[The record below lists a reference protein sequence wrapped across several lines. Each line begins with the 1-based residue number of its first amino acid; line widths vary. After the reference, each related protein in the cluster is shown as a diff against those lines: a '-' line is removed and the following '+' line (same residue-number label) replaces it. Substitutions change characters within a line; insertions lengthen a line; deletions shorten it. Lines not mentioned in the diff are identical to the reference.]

1 MRARER
7 HSRSALIAAAAV
19 AALFALL
26 FFPLN
31 PWLSLTMPRH
41 QVMQLPAAL
50 LLGLALGIAFRRV
63 NIAAPS
69 WGIAVLVLAMG
80 SLIFWMLPRSID
92 MAAIHPGLNRLM
104 GANML
109 AAGFLIAITL
119 RNMPFEVRIAFPGML
134 ASMLLASGATLRSFS
149 IQVCSS
155 FTIEQQH
162 ETGLW
167 LLLIGAALLIGTGV
181 AFVQALGAG
190 CRTA

>member
-41 QVMQLPAAL
+41 QVMQMPAAL

>member
-41 QVMQLPAAL
+41 QVMQMPAAL
-50 LLGLALGIAFRRV
+50 LLGLALGIASRRV